1 MTEPSGPR
9 KGVKIDDKMLH
20 EMLKRLLSPGS
31 AASQPA
37 NVDAVA
43 VQQRTGGTIGY
54 TLVSAPEQLS
64 APVPFAPAYGMNA
77 ASYLRRWLVK
87 GKRIAAVLRPCEQR
101 AVVELMKLEQITRDS
116 LLILTVDCS
125 GAYKNEVYAENA
137 AAIGPGFHSI
147 SGQSSAGIPPVQA
160 PGSGQARETAVAG
173 KIAELKAKSV
183 ALRPACEI
191 CDRKMAVGGD
201 ILLAY
206 HGLDELMALPVTA
219 AGEAA
224 LASVAEL
231 GNVDVVERRNA
242 ARQRLLDQAKNAR
255 AGWEAAANKLQSV
268 PALLDFFKN
277 CIACKNCR
285 EMCPVC
291 YCQECFFDKDVGC
304 PRGIDLLNVTAV
316 KGAVKLPLY
325 SLFFQLTRMYHV
337 SQTCVACGACADAC
351 PKNIPLTVVFPLVA
365 RKVQEVFGYE
375 AGRSIDEPLPWK
387 VFKHEELEPK

>member
-9 KGVKIDDKMLH
+9 KGVKIDDKSLH
-20 EMLKRLLSPGS
+20 EMLKRLLSPGG

-37 NVDAVA
+37 TVDAVA
-43 VQQRTGGTIGY
+43 VQQRTGGAIGY
-54 TLVSAPEQLS
+54 TLVSAPEKLS
-64 APVPFAPAYGMNA
+64 APAPFAPAYGMNA

-101 AVVELMKLEQITRDS
+101 AVVELMKLEQIGRDS
-116 LLILTVDCS
+116 LLIFTTDCS
-125 GAYKNEVYAENA
+125 GAYKNDIYAENA
-137 AAIGPGFHSI
+137 TAIGQGFH
-147 SGQSSAGIPPVQA
+147 AL
-160 PGSGQARETAVAG
+160 PGPAHARETATAQ
-173 KIAELKAKSV
+173 KIAELKAKSI

-191 CDRKMAVGGD
+191 CDRKMAEGGD
-201 ILLAY
+201 VLLAY
-206 HGLDELMALPVTA
+206 HGLDELTALPMTA

-224 LASVAEL
+224 LASVAEPA
-231 GNVDVVERRNA
+231 NVDVAGRRNA
-242 ARQRLLDQAKNAR
+242 ARQRLLDQVKTAR
-255 AGWEAAANKLQSV
+255 AEWTAAADRLQN
-268 PALLDFFKN
+268 PAALLDFFKN

-304 PRGIDLLNVTAV
+304 PRGVDLLNVTAV

-325 SLFFQLTRMYHV
+325 ALFFQLTRMYHV

-351 PKNIPLTVVFPLVA
+351 PKNIPLTVVFPFAA
-365 RKVQEVFGYE
+365 RKVQETFGYE

-387 VFKHEELEPK
+387 IFKHEELEPR